1 MKLQDIEYEMKEG
14 IRMLNKKKSNNKL
27 LNVMASAVKKS
38 AEWNAQFPCGWWNF
52 QPKKPQAVKKM
63 RKF

>member
-1 MKLQDIEYEMKEG
+1 
-14 IRMLNKKKSNNKL
+14 MLNKKKSNNKL